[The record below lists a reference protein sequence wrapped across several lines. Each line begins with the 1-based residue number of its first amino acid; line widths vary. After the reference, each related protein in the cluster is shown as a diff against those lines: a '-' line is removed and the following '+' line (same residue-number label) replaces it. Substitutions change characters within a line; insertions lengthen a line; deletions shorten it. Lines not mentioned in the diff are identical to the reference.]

1 MCHFRTF
8 STPPSFRIP
17 QGSPRILNSIEN
29 IAVITFCRSKI
40 WFRDG
45 ILSNGRQRLLRII
58 FRITAFCT
66 TSVQKWFCFSHS
78 GTPPTKITG

>member
-8 STPPSFRIP
+8 STPPVLRISRR
-17 QGSPRILNSIEN
+17 SPRILDSIEN
-29 IAVITFCRSKI
+29 IAVIIFCRAKI

-66 TSVQKWFCFSHS
+66 TSVQKWLFSSHS
-78 GTPPTKITG
+78 GTAPAKIAR